1 MADPRTALVGAA
13 RAVAE
18 SRLVVGS
25 AGNLSVR
32 TGSTML
38 ITPRGGRLEAIDPR
52 HCVEVDLDTGE
63 PAAGTPEGVD
73 PSSEAP
79 LHRAVYAATEAGAV
93 VHTHSHF
100 ATVQSTLVQELPAV
114 HYGMTAFGGPVR
126 VAPYAT
132 FGSDE
137 LAASVAA
144 ALDGR
149 RAALLANHGAVVIA
163 DTADAA
169 VDLSL
174 QLEWLCSVSYHATL
188 AGTPT
193 VLSEEQ
199 LAAVVEQSRALRYGS
214 AAKA

>member
-1 MADPRTALVGAA
+1 MADLRTGLVAGA

-18 SRLVVGS
+18 SGLVVGS

-32 TGSTML
+32 AGDAML
-38 ITPRGGRLEAIDPR
+38 ITPRGARLEAIDPS
-52 HCVEVDLDTGE
+52 HCVGVDIARGDVA
-63 PAAGTPEGVD
+63 PDVPDGVD

-79 LHRAVYAATEAGAV
+79 LHRAVYAATGAGAI

-100 ATVQSTLVQELPAV
+100 ATVQSTLVSEVPAV
-114 HYGMTAFGGPVR
+114 HYATTAFGGPVR

-163 DTADAA
+163 DTVDAA
-169 VDLSL
+169 VHLAVA
-174 QLEWLCSVSYHATL
+174 LEWLCSVSYHATL
-188 AGTPT
+188 AGQPT
-193 VLSEEQ
+193 VLDDAE
-199 LAAVVEQSRALRYGS
+199 LADVVAQGCALRYQAVVGS
-214 AAKA
+214 